1 MASAQDL
8 QPTCED
14 YDSDQ
19 SEQGYEFPGRSS
31 ANAANVST
39 KRSHPDDLN
48 KEKPPPQERV
58 PTNLDLRSD
67 SGAPS
72 QRSPPAAAPPTARPE
87 APRPPPPQPQ
97 QQPPPPPSTKT
108 RRPTQSQSDQ
118 SRPKLTTRTTSQS
131 SKPLVKQRRP
141 TITQDPRPERS
152 ERERLPRRDSRVE
165 PECTD
170 PKCTT
175 CGPNAL
181 PQHLVRPSIKPTQ
194 SARDIDRLSADTRSM
209 RSDPASYYQSPPS
222 PTQLRRPPT
231 YRQEAAIVQP
241 AVNPRR
247 RPSTSRPRPMS
258 YNGEPNS
265 QYYTPGMPAPY
276 PSPPQEH
283 GPPPSNSAQWR
294 QMPQYH
300 HMAGMAP
307 PVVAPYGAPQGY
319 PGAYPYNH
327 TPPPYDGPQR
337 PNMPPR
343 TSFNSA
349 RNGPAPLVTQ
359 APSREQ
365 QYSARYGQPQSASQP
380 RFPPQLQLQEGA
392 YESDSGSETGSSE
405 EDDDEYYEQP
415 DPNDPRNR
423 RALMAPAPPKIE
435 QAKPKS
441 KSKKQQR
448 PPIRHANTTQ
458 VVDERPSRRM
468 SLSQPPAQP
477 QSLVI
482 DDRRRK
488 RTSRTIEEPS
498 RRASV
503 SRPAPPSRQIQSEY
517 PSHRGQIVVA
527 NSSKSERRRSAQVY
541 EQVYDHHPED
551 RRAAKAAR
559 EAKARAREE
568 EEARREQEQ
577 YEAELAHQKR
587 LNRTSKQYYQP
598 PAAFDS
604 DEESESEE
612 SEDDHFPPEAP
623 APPPPQARRRRPT
636 DVGKG
641 KERVLEHKTKRIE
654 SAAEEYISARRG
666 APGPLNDPIHNAA
679 RHSRTISMPSHSGSS
694 GSERSRSNRTAV
706 TNENNEIRLR
716 VDANA
721 PLSLQFNGDMEGRT
735 LRMIPA
741 ENGMADL
748 VISGGR
754 DRESVYHNSDRGS
767 IADDRKALVPK
778 QPRRQA
784 EEMTENSLRSS
795 RRRRDSQVIREQRI
809 ERSSGQQRPLRQRAH
824 TSSYYGE

>member
-1 MASAQDL
+1 MASAQDK

-19 SEQGYEFPGRSS
+19 SEQGYEFSGRSS

-72 QRSPPAAAPPTARPE
+72 QRSPPAAPTPTARPE
-87 APRPPPPQPQ
+87 APQPPPPQPQ
-97 QQPPPPPSTKT
+97 QPPPPPPSTKT
-108 RRPTQSQSDQ
+108 RRPTQSHSEQ
-118 SRPKLTTRTTSQS
+118 SRPKLHSRTTSQS
-131 SKPLVKQRRP
+131 SKPLVIKQRRP
-141 TITQDPRPERS
+141 TITQDPRSERL
-152 ERERLPRRDSRVE
+152 ERERPTRRDSRVE

-175 CGPNAL
+175 CGPNAI
-181 PQHLVRPSIKPTQ
+181 PQHVKPGIKPTQ

-209 RSDPASYYQSPPS
+209 RSDPAYYQSPPS
-222 PTQLRRPPT
+222 PTQVRRPPS

-247 RPSTSRPRPMS
+247 RPSTTSRPRPMS
-258 YNGEPNS
+258 YGEPNS
-265 QYYTPGMPAPY
+265 HYYVQGGPAPY

-294 QMPQYH
+294 QMPQYQ
-300 HMAGMAP
+300 HMGGMAP
-307 PVVAPYGAPQGY
+307 PVVPYGAPQGY

-359 APSREQ
+359 APPREQ
-365 QYSARYGQPQSASQP
+365 QYSARYGHPQSATQA

-392 YESDSGSETGSSE
+392 YKSDTGSETGSSE
-405 EDDDEYYEQP
+405 EEDDDDYYEQP

-423 RALMAPAPPKIE
+423 RALMAPPPPKIE

-458 VVDERPSRRM
+458 VVDEHPGRRM

-482 DDRRRK
+482 DEHRRK
-488 RTSRTIEEPS
+488 RTSRTIQEPS

-541 EQVYDHHPED
+541 EQVYDHHLED
-551 RRAAKAAR
+551 KRAAKAAK
-559 EAKARAREE
+559 EARARAREE
-568 EEARREQEQ
+568 EEARKEQEQ

-587 LNRTSKQYYQP
+587 LNRNSRQIYQP
-598 PAAFDS
+598 PGAFDS
-604 DEESESEE
+604 EYESESEE
-612 SEDDHFPPEAP
+612 SEDDQFLPEAP

-636 DVGKG
+636 DAGKG

-679 RHSRTISMPSHSGSS
+679 RHSRTISQPSHSGSS
-694 GSERSRSNRTAV
+694 GSDRSRSNRTAV

-767 IADDRKALVPK
+767 IADDRKALVTK

-795 RRRRDSQVIREQRI
+795 HRRRDSQVIREQRI
-809 ERSSGQQRPLRQRAH
+809 ERSSGQRPLRQRAH